1 MHILYSHPD
10 YQELQLQVQPRFK
23 VGDKV
28 VYKGKVCTIT
38 FMDEVYYDFDG
49 GVAGCRIELQ
59 DELLSAA
66 PKFKVGDWI
75 ISVHPDAIFKV
86 GDVKKTT
93 YKLIDIYG
101 DGYDC
106 QITEIDKNYHL
117 WSIADAKYGDVFAN
131 TAGCILIA
139 KDNESCLCYID
150 KNGGFHADNNKWFFV
165 DFSDN
170 ALTPATQ
177 EQRGLL
183 FAKMKEEGY
192 EWDAGKKEL
201 RKTIEPTFKVGD
213 WVVTDYGKV
222 SQVVSVDNAGDGY
235 TLDDGVYF
243 SGSWCDMYH
252 LWTIADAKDGDVL
265 SSIRGCPFIYDKY
278 RNQRNDLLYYY
289 AGIDGRGNFVMKC
302 PKKMLYHFGPSTDAV
317 PATKEQRD
325 LLLAKMREAGYLWD
339 AEKKELRKIFEPQ
352 FKVGDDIKTGNT
364 IDTIAEIDYATR
376 SYLCKSGR
384 TIWFENQ
391 DLWHLVPKPHYGIAN
406 FHEGMPVLVRNG
418 DCLEWEYVTFT
429 HYRKVGTPF
438 CAGGQYWYQCIP
450 FSEETKHL
458 LGTTGMPDERFINW

>member
-1 MHILYSHPD
+1 MR
-10 YQELQLQVQPRFK
+10 E
-23 VGDKV
+23 
-28 VYKGKVCTIT
+28 
-38 FMDEVYYDFDG
+38 
-49 GVAGCRIELQ
+49 AGYL
-59 DELLSAA
+59 
-66 PKFKVGDWI
+66 
-75 ISVHPDAIFKV
+75 
-86 GDVKKTT
+86 
-93 YKLIDIYG
+93 
-101 DGYDC
+101 
-106 QITEIDKNYHL
+106 
-117 WSIADAKYGDVFAN
+117 
-131 TAGCILIA
+131 
-139 KDNESCLCYID
+139 
-150 KNGGFHADNNKWFFV
+150 
-165 DFSDN
+165 
-170 ALTPATQ
+170 
-177 EQRGLL
+177 
-183 FAKMKEEGY
+183 
-192 EWDAGKKEL
+192 WDAEKKEL
-201 RKTIEPTFKVGD
+201 KKITVKPNFKVGD

-278 RNQRNDLLYYY
+278 RNQRNNLLYYY
-289 AGIDGRGNFVMKC
+289 AGIDGNGDFVMKC

-391 DLWHLVPKPHYGIAN
+391 DLWHLAPKPHYDISN
-406 FHEGMPVLVRNG
+406 FHAGMPVLVRADNACRWDYSVFSRITGNEDWKFAVCNG
-418 DCLEWEYVTFT
+418 VSFT
-429 HYRKVGTPF
+429 
-438 CAGGQYWYQCIP
+438 QCIP
-450 FSEETKHL
+450 FEGNETL
-458 LGTTGMPDERFINW
+458 LGTTDKCDKQYINW